1 QHSGSKEDYSSLG
14 GSTAW
19 RAARTVEGG
28 RACRYSEADAL
39 ILLSPARNIDIL
51 AGQAW
56 EVLSLGKRTE
66 ESRPS
71 KSPTTAVF
79 TSAEERDKH
88 PLGYLSSR
96 LLMDAEGRSSFATL
110 DCSLTSF
117 RDAPPAERSWEPVVV
132 SDCVFRVAACV
143 DRHDATRASQSQRS
157 IEPGNTVNRGMQ
169 PGTPVRYSKAVQ
181 LVHEFSG
188 ALLCIDVQ
196 KRAERE
202 GFAMKVVLK
211 AIDPPSGDGGSTDG
225 YKDTWWEV
233 KSPGNV

>member
-1 QHSGSKEDYSSLG
+1 MLRVGERVLLL
-14 GSTAW
+14 
-19 RAARTVEGG
+19 
-28 RACRYSEADAL
+28 AL
-39 ILLSPARNIDIL
+39 S
-51 AGQAW
+51 
-56 EVLSLGKRTE
+56 
-66 ESRPS
+66 
-71 KSPTTAVF
+71 
-79 TSAEERDKH
+79 EERDKH

-143 DRHDATRASQSQRS
+143 DRHDATRASQSQRNL
-157 IEPGNTVNRGMQ
+157 EPGNTVHRGMQ

-196 KRAERE
+196 ERAESE

-211 AIDPPSGDGGSTDG
+211 
-225 YKDTWWEV
+225 
-233 KSPGNV
+233 